1 MSHRIG
7 KKERDE
13 IFSLTRAVY
22 IRRGTRNARNLAT
35 LNAETINCLQ
45 LIIIGESSFINI
57 TITLR
62 FCSLCTSRLTRLS
75 RRTVRHERSPR
86 EDLGINFHGKTGK
99 INGNLIIDAPR
110 FNNKNLI
117 SS

>member
-1 MSHRIG
+1 MRV
-7 KKERDE
+7 
-13 IFSLTRAVY
+13 T
-22 IRRGTRNARNLAT
+22 AT

-86 EDLGINFHGKTGK
+86 EDLGINFHGKTG
-99 INGNLIIDAPR
+99 NLIIDAPR

>member
-1 MSHRIG
+1 MERIEKYRIAWLEDRRVNGNKGRVSHRIG

-22 IRRGTRNARNLAT
+22 IRRDTRNARNLAT

-62 FCSLCTSRLTRLS
+62 FCSLCTSRLTRVS
-75 RRTVRHERSPR
+75 SYSP
-86 EDLGINFHGKTGK
+86 
-99 INGNLIIDAPR
+99 P
-110 FNNKNLI
+110 
-117 SS
+117 